1 MSRLLIIGAGGIG
14 RVVVHKCLQQGR
26 KFAAVCLASRT
37 LEKCQQLRK
46 SAGTALTVDA
56 LNADHPEEVA
66 KLIRKRRADI
76 VINTALP
83 YQNLPIMEACLAAGA
98 HYLDSAVPEI
108 PAATWY
114 DPDDTFWYGLQWD
127 FYERFRQK
135 GLTGVLSIGSDPGMV
150 NVFCAYAAKHLF
162 DEILTIDIMDV
173 NAGEHGF
180 PFATNFNPEINLRE
194 IQNPAHF
201 WEHGRW
207 RQAAPLTVSMEFS
220 FPELGRQRLYL
231 MDHDE
236 LHSLYKNFPG
246 VDYIKFWMGFSP
258 RYISFFNKLKNIGM
272 LSVDPV
278 EVEMADGSFAYV
290 PPIKVLKALLPDPA
304 SLGKRYTGKICIG
317 CLLRGK
323 KGGKERQVFIY
334 NISSHWAAYQQT
346 GTQAISFAAGVPLVV
361 AASLVAEGKWR
372 LPGIYNVEQL
382 DPNPFLE
389 RMVQLGMMWEI
400 REGG

>member
-1 MSRLLIIGAGGIG
+1 MSRVLIIGAGGLG
-14 RVVVHKCLQQGR
+14 RVVAHKCVQQGR
-26 KFAAVCLASRT
+26 NFEAICLASRT
-37 LEKCQQLRK
+37 LEKCRRVRK
-46 SAGTALTVDA
+46 AVGTALAVDA
-56 LNADHPEEVA
+56 VNADHAEEVG

-83 YQNLPIMEACLAAGA
+83 YQNLPIMEACLAEGA
-98 HYLDSAVPEI
+98 HYLDTAVPEI

-127 FYERFRQK
+127 YHERFRQK
-135 GLTGVLSIGSDPGMV
+135 GLTAVLSIGSDPGLV
-150 NVFCAYAAKHLF
+150 NVFCAYAAKHFF
-162 DEILTIDIMDV
+162 DEILTIDIMDI

-194 IQNPAHF
+194 VQNPACF

-207 RQAAPLTVSMEFS
+207 RQAAPLAVSMEFS
-220 FPELGRQRLYL
+220 FPEIGQQRLYL

-236 LHSLYKNFPG
+236 IHSLYKKFPAAG
-246 VDYIKFWMGFSP
+246 HIKFWMGFTP
-258 RYISFFNKLKNIGM
+258 RYVSYFNNLRDIGM

-278 EVEMADGSFAYV
+278 DVEMTDGSHV
-290 PPIKVLKALLPDPA
+290 PISPLKVLKALLPDPA

-317 CLLRGK
+317 CLVSGKRGK
-323 KGGKERQVFIY
+323 QVRRVFIY

-346 GTQAISFAAGVPLVV
+346 GTQAITYAAGIPPV
-361 AASLVAEGKWR
+361 AAALLLAEGEWR
-372 LPGIYNVEQL
+372 LPGVHNVEQL
-382 DPNPFLE
+382 DPDPFLD
-389 RMVQLGMMWEI
+389 RIPQLGMDWHI